1 MLAALSGNVL
11 FPLFSLPFW
20 AVGIGLAIT
29 AGYSAGCRTQLAG
42 RGDRFTL
49 RRLFLR
55 WEKIRAGA
63 LSDLDGVEL
72 RTAYT
77 QNHHP
82 VNVITLIAGAETYKF
97 GTMLSPAEKDWLA
110 AELEDYIL
118 DLPAR

>member
-49 RRLFLR
+49 RRQFLR

-77 QNHHP
+77 
-82 VNVITLIAGAETYKF
+82 
-97 GTMLSPAEKDWLA
+97 
-110 AELEDYIL
+110 
-118 DLPAR
+118 